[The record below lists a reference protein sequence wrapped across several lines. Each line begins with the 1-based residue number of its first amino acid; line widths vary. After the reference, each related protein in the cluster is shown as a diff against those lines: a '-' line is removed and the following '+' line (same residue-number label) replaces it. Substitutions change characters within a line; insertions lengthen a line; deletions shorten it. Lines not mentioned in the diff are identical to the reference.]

1 LQLLE
6 EIIFVL
12 KIFSNWMVILLITSF
27 INTKLFN
34 IEIHKHQKCAI
45 VFNFLVLFVFDLISF
60 IISMTS
66 DNDANIYKKYIWL
79 IPIGLLIYSL
89 NAIAFSYAYCKLK
102 WFMELNWISFSE
114 LLINYSLVGF
124 LINIIICII
133 FSFIKCKNENKLCN
147 KKSKNDE
154 DTYYYIENFMIFF
167 EDFLEIYRD
176 ENKADLIFLICL
188 FIFHSIILFL

>member
-45 VFNFLVLFVFDLISF
+45 AFNFLVLFVFDLISF

-102 WFMELNWISFSE
+102 WFME
-114 LLINYSLVGF
+114 
-124 LINIIICII
+124 
-133 FSFIKCKNENKLCN
+133 IKL
-147 KKSKNDE
+147 D
-154 DTYYYIENFMIFF
+154 FF
-167 EDFLEIYRD
+167 Q
-176 ENKADLIFLICL
+176 
-188 FIFHSIILFL
+188 